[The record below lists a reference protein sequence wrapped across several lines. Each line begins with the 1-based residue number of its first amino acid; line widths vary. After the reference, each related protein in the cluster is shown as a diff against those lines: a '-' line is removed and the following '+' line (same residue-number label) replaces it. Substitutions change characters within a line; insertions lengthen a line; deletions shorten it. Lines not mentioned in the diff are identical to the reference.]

1 MARNLITPYG
11 PNMGTGVT
19 PSSMATQPSPGMG
32 IGQVFQRLRQKPPT
46 GMDYMNQPFG
56 AGETEAI
63 PGQNVPMPQ
72 RQPIQRNVPMS
83 ITPGTMTD
91 TEPAAQQ
98 IMELDEQ
105 MNQNFGMGSG
115 PLGQPMQEFPGRPMD
130 PMELDDLMQQLREEM
145 QQDIVGNASPQD
157 RVFKTSASL
166 GRYKPSSVR
175 GAM

>member
-1 MARNLITPYG
+1 
-11 PNMGTGVT
+11 
-19 PSSMATQPSPGMG
+19 MG

-46 GMDYMNQPFG
+46 GMDYMNLPLG
-56 AGETEAI
+56 AGEEEAI

-72 RQPIQRNVPMS
+72 RGPSGRNVPMT

-98 IMELDEQ
+98 IMGLDEQ

-157 RVFKTSASL
+157 RVFKTASSL
-166 GRYKPSSVR
+166 GKYKFQR
-175 GAM
+175 